1 MTETAIAQRTVL
13 VAGATGASG
22 LAATRALVGA
32 GARVVAVGRDERRLT
47 PLASLGARTEV
58 CDLASEEGVTALRDR
73 LHDNGV
79 RVDGLL
85 HLVGGWRG
93 GGGIPGQSDEDY
105 RFLEQ
110 SFTALRHVTRTFW
123 QDLATAPVGRTAIV
137 SSTAVARPLAG
148 GANYASVK
156 AASEAWVHA
165 VARGF
170 ATAARDAGRPLTAAA
185 VIYRVRSLADRE
197 DDLARAYT
205 SVWDRPAEAVNGSV
219 MELDEA

>member
-1 MTETAIAQRTVL
+1 MTETAIAKRTVL

-32 GARVVAVGRDERRLT
+32 GARVVAVGRDARRLT
-47 PLASLGARTEV
+47 PLVSLGARAEV
-58 CDLASEEGVTALRDR
+58 CDLTSEEAVGTLAGR
-73 LHDNGV
+73 LHDDGI

-110 SFTALRHVTRTFW
+110 SFTALRHVTRMFW
-123 QDLATAPVGRTAIV
+123 EDLVTAPVGRTAIV

-148 GANYASVK
+148 GANYAAIK

-165 VARGF
+165 LAHGF
-170 ATAARDAGRPLTAAA
+170 ARAARDAGSPLTAAA
-185 VIYRVRSLADRE
+185 VIYRVRALAERE
-197 DDLARAYT
+197 DDLARAYV
-205 SVWDRPAEAVNGSV
+205 SLWDRPADTVNDSV
-219 MELDEA
+219 VELGGA